1 VVAKLCEKF
10 PESVTNANAIQDHYV
25 PMLLDSSNFYTVIAV
40 TVVDKFYGSALWY
53 KSLLMRMG
61 NGDLSWS
68 HSQFLNTD
76 WNILCLVLHGII
88 HLSHMVAQRA
98 HGELVVHKSI
108 IHTDC
113 SDVLLGFSTSS
124 PSAFQTGFP
133 DKTGSLGSY
142 DLRDSFCLGSPLC
155 TYMINDQGVL
165 KKPREAGNVVE
176 LATFKCLKRLEM
188 LYWTRRHNI
197 IYTDRAHYGCCRNI
211 FCASYGPYFSMAD
224 NNWM

>member
-61 NGDLSWS
+61 NGDLSWP

-108 IHTDC
+108 IHTVTAVTSCWD
-113 SDVLLGFSTSS
+113 SLLAHLRHSKLDFLIRLAHLGVMISVIVFVWVL
-124 PSAFQTGFP
+124 P
-133 DKTGSLGSY
+133 
-142 DLRDSFCLGSPLC
+142 
-155 TYMINDQGVL
+155 
-165 KKPREAGNVVE
+165 
-176 LATFKCLKRLEM
+176 
-188 LYWTRRHNI
+188 
-197 IYTDRAHYGCCRNI
+197 
-211 FCASYGPYFSMAD
+211 CAPI
-224 NNWM
+224 